1 MEIPR
6 IPMPEAM
13 TSAHFLGFLVLWHM
27 EISKIP
33 VPETVAAIY
42 FVGFL
47 VFGYCLSLCFLA
59 CELHI
64 GNWKGRLV
72 PYLQEFKSR
81 SKGPTTLRAIGLTS
95 TPN

>member
-1 MEIPR
+1 MYILKEKHMEIPR

-47 VFGYCLSLCFLA
+47 VL
-59 CELHI
+59 
-64 GNWKGRLV
+64 
-72 PYLQEFKSR
+72 
-81 SKGPTTLRAIGLTS
+81 
-95 TPN
+95 